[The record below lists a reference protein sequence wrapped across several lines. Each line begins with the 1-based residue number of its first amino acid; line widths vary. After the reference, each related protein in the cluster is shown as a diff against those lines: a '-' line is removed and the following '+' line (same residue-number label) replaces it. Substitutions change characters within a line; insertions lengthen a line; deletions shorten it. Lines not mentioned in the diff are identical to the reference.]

1 MYCQKAYLSFKRVSI
16 YLSLTVSRFKA
27 YDYISQQVSA
37 CFVVHVKITV
47 LAKRKAQ
54 HVC

>member
-1 MYCQKAYLSFKRVSI
+1 MYCQKTYLSFKRVTI
-16 YLSLTVSRFKA
+16 YLSLTVSSFKA
-27 YDYISQQVSA
+27 YDYISQQEST